1 MTYLTCGSLVSL
13 AGSAN
18 ESTRNLYHAYLG
30 ALGVKPGER
39 PSAEVCYLTII
50 GRETSTTPRE
60 DWAKGEVE
68 VYSMVDGR
76 LHAATVTVY
85 RPPYVSEWE
94 DYEPTVVE
102 GSEAER
108 AGLL

>member
-1 MTYLTCGSLVSL
+1 
-13 AGSAN
+13 
-18 ESTRNLYHAYLG
+18 
-30 ALGVKPGER
+30 VKPGER
-39 PSAEVCYLTII
+39 PSAEVCYLTTI